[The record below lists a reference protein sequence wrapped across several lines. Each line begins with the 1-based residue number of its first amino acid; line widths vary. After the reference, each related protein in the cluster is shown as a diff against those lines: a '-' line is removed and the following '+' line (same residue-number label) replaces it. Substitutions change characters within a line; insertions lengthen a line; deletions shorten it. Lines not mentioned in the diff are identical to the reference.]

1 MTYREVKTM
10 VQSIGLPFAYYQF
23 TADTA
28 VAPPFICFYFDE
40 SDDEPADNMNWAK
53 IRTLYIELY
62 TDEKDFE
69 LESTVETALANNDQ
83 FYTRSETYL
92 DSERMMMVSYEM
104 QVVIT
109 GG

>member
-69 LESTVETALANNDQ
+69 LESTVESVLASNDQ

-104 QVVIT
+104 KVVIT

>member
-10 VQSIGLPFAYYQF
+10 VESIGLPFAYYQF
-23 TADTA
+23 TNDTA

-69 LESTVETALANNDQ
+69 LESTVEAVLAANGQ

-92 DSERMMMVSYEM
+92 DSERMMMVAYEM

>member
-1 MTYREVKTM
+1 MTYRDIKTL

-53 IRTLYIELY
+53 IRTFYIELY

-69 LESTVETALANNDQ
+69 LESTVESVLASNDQ

-104 QVVIT
+104 KVVIT

>member
-69 LESTVETALANNDQ
+69 LESTVESVLASNDQ

-92 DSERMMMVSYEM
+92 DSERMMMVAYEM

>member
-10 VQSIGLPFAYYQF
+10 VESIGLPFAYYQF
-23 TADTA
+23 TNDTA

-40 SDDEPADNMNWAK
+40 SSDEPADNMNWAK

-62 TDEKDFE
+62 TDAKDFS
-69 LESTVETALANNDQ
+69 LEAQVEAVLENNDQ
-83 FYTRSETYL
+83 YYERSEDYL
-92 DSERMMMVSYEM
+92 DSERMMMVAYEM

>member
-69 LESTVETALANNDQ
+69 LESTVETVLANNDQ
-83 FYTRSETYL
+83 FFTRSETYL

>member
-69 LESTVETALANNDQ
+69 LESTVESVLASNDQ

>member
-1 MTYREVKTM
+1 MTYQEVKTM
-10 VQSIGLPFAYYQF
+10 VASIGLPYAYYQF

-28 VAPPFICFYFDE
+28 VAPPFVCFYFDE
-40 SDDEPADNMNWAK
+40 SNDEPADNQNWSK

-62 TDEKDFE
+62 TDTKDFS
-69 LESTVETALANNDQ
+69 LEATVEAVLANNDQ
-83 FYTRSETYL
+83 FYSRSEDYL
-92 DSERMMMVSYEM
+92 DSERMMMVTYQM

>member
-10 VQSIGLPFAYYQF
+10 VQSIGLPFTYYQF

-69 LESTVETALANNDQ
+69 LESTVETVLANNDQ
-83 FYTRSETYL
+83 FFTRSETYL

>member
-1 MTYREVKTM
+1 MTYRDVKTM

-62 TDEKDFE
+62 TDAKDFE
-69 LESTVETALANNDQ
+69 LESTVETVLANNDQ

-92 DSERMMMVSYEM
+92 DSERMMMVAYEM

>member
-10 VQSIGLPFAYYQF
+10 VESIGLPFAYYQF
-23 TADTA
+23 TNDTA

-62 TDEKDFE
+62 TDEKNFE
-69 LESTVETALANNDQ
+69 LESTVEAALAANDQ
-83 FYTRSETYL
+83 FFTRSETYL

>member
-62 TDEKDFE
+62 TDEKNFE
-69 LESTVETALANNDQ
+69 LESAVEAVLAANDQ
-83 FYTRSETYL
+83 FYTRSEDYL
-92 DSERMMMVSYEM
+92 DSERMMMVIYEM

>member
-28 VAPPFICFYFDE
+28 VSPPFICFYFDE

-69 LESTVETALANNDQ
+69 LESTVESVLASNDQ

-104 QVVIT
+104 KVVIT

>member
-1 MTYREVKTM
+1 MTYRDVKTM

-62 TDEKDFE
+62 TDAKDFE
-69 LESTVETALANNDQ
+69 LESTVETVLANNDQ
-83 FYTRSETYL
+83 FFTRSETYL

>member
-1 MTYREVKTM
+1 MTYQEVKTM
-10 VQSIGLPFAYYQF
+10 VESIGLPFAYYQF
-23 TADTA
+23 TNDTA

-40 SDDEPADNMNWAK
+40 SSDEPADNMNWAK

-69 LESTVETALANNDQ
+69 LESTVESVLASNDQ
-83 FYTRSETYL
+83 FYTRSEDYL
-92 DSERMMMVSYEM
+92 DSERMMMVTYEM

>member
-10 VQSIGLPFAYYQF
+10 VESIGLPFAYYQF
-23 TADTA
+23 TNDTA

-69 LESTVETALANNDQ
+69 LESTVETVLASNDQ
-83 FYTRSETYL
+83 FFTRSETYL

>member
-1 MTYREVKTM
+1 MTYQEVKTM
-10 VQSIGLPFAYYQF
+10 VASIGIPYAYYQF

-28 VAPPFICFYFDE
+28 QAPPFICFYFDD
-40 SDDEPADNMNWAK
+40 SNDEPADNQNWAK

-62 TDEKDFE
+62 TDEKDFS
-69 LESTVETALANNDQ
+69 LESTVESVLTNNDQ
-83 FYTRSETYL
+83 FYERSEEYL
-92 DSERMMMVSYEM
+92 DSERMMMVVYQT

>member
-10 VQSIGLPFAYYQF
+10 VESIGLPFAYYQF

-40 SDDEPADNMNWAK
+40 SDDEPADNMNWVK

-69 LESTVETALANNDQ
+69 LESTVEAVLAANDQ
-83 FYTRSETYL
+83 FFTRSETYL
-92 DSERMMMVSYEM
+92 DSERMMMVAYEM

>member
-10 VQSIGLPFAYYQF
+10 VESIGLPFAYYQF
-23 TADTA
+23 TNDTA

-69 LESTVETALANNDQ
+69 LESTVESVLASNDQ
-83 FYTRSETYL
+83 FYTRSEDYL
-92 DSERMMMVSYEM
+92 DSERMMMVTYEM

>member
-1 MTYREVKTM
+1 MTYRDVKTM

-69 LESTVETALANNDQ
+69 LESTVETVLANNNQ

-92 DSERMMMVSYEM
+92 DSERMMMVAYEM

>member
-10 VQSIGLPFAYYQF
+10 VESIGLPFAYYQF

-69 LESTVETALANNDQ
+69 LESTVESVLASNDQ

>member
-1 MTYREVKTM
+1 MTYQEVKTLIAS
-10 VQSIGLPFAYYQF
+10 VGVPCAYYQF

-28 VAPPFICFYFDE
+28 QAPPFICFYFDD
-40 SDDEPADNMNWAK
+40 SNDEPADNVNWAK
-53 IRTLYIELY
+53 VRTLIIELY

-69 LESTVETALANNDQ
+69 LEESIESVLSANEL
-83 FYTRSETYL
+83 FFTRSEVYL
-92 DSERMMMVSYEM
+92 GDERMMMVTYQT

>member
-10 VQSIGLPFAYYQF
+10 VESIGLPFAYYQF
-23 TADTA
+23 TNDTA
-28 VAPPFICFYFDE
+28 AAPPFICFYFDE
-40 SDDEPADNMNWAK
+40 SDDEPADNTNWAK

-69 LESTVETALANNDQ
+69 LESTVEAVLATNDQ

>member
-10 VQSIGLPFAYYQF
+10 VESIGLPFAYYQF

-69 LESTVETALANNDQ
+69 LESTVETVLANNDQ

>member
-23 TADTA
+23 TNDTA

-40 SDDEPADNMNWAK
+40 SEDEPADNTNWAK

-62 TDEKDFE
+62 TDAKDFS
-69 LESTVETALANNDQ
+69 LEAAVESVLTNNEQ

-92 DSERMMMVSYEM
+92 DSERMMMVTYET
-104 QVVIT
+104 QVIIT

>member
-53 IRTLYIELY
+53 IRTFYIELY

-69 LESTVETALANNDQ
+69 LESTVESVLASNDQ

-104 QVVIT
+104 KVVIT